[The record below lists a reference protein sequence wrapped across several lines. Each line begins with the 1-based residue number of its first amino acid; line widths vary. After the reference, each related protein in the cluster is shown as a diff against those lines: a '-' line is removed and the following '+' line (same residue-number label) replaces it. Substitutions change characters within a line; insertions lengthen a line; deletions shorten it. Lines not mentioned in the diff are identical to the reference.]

1 MDSRIRKH
9 VLGFWEI
16 VDKPTPQELRQYYA
30 DKYYQE
36 AKGSYELEYS
46 DEELQYFRSKL
57 EQRLAVIQ
65 RNQPRLKIRGKMLDV
80 GCGEGY
86 ALAFYRARGW
96 DVKGIDFSDAGV
108 SSKNPDCQD
117 ALMTGDIFTLLAD
130 EIIRGETYDVVWLQN
145 VLEHV
150 LDPVDLLKSLRQL
163 IAKNGLA
170 VITVPNDCSA
180 VQQTALA
187 RGHIDNEF
195 WIAPPDHLSYFDHI
209 SLQNVANNTGWRAVD
224 VLADFPI
231 DWFLFH
237 SGSNYVRDT
246 LLGKRAHKSRV
257 QIENLIHEQPIDVV
271 INFWSAMA
279 KAGLG
284 RNITAFLQ
292 SNGSN

>member
-86 ALAFYRARGW
+86 ALAFFRARGW

-209 SLQNVANNTGWRAVD
+209 SLQNVANNTGWRTVD

-231 DWFLFH
+231 DWAQGDL
-237 SGSNYVRDT
+237 T
-246 LLGKRAHKSRV
+246 KR
-257 QIENLIHEQPIDVV
+257 
-271 INFWSAMA
+271 
-279 KAGLG
+279 
-284 RNITAFLQ
+284 
-292 SNGSN
+292 

>member
-117 ALMTGDIFTLLAD
+117 AL
-130 EIIRGETYDVVWLQN
+130 
-145 VLEHV
+145 
-150 LDPVDLLKSLRQL
+150 
-163 IAKNGLA
+163 
-170 VITVPNDCSA
+170 
-180 VQQTALA
+180 
-187 RGHIDNEF
+187 
-195 WIAPPDHLSYFDHI
+195 I
-209 SLQNVANNTGWRAVD
+209 SC
-224 VLADFPI
+224 
-231 DWFLFH
+231 
-237 SGSNYVRDT
+237 
-246 LLGKRAHKSRV
+246 
-257 QIENLIHEQPIDVV
+257 
-271 INFWSAMA
+271 
-279 KAGLG
+279 
-284 RNITAFLQ
+284 
-292 SNGSN
+292 